1 MLSTLERSEVNSM
14 ILLELFKAFFKIG
27 LFTIGGGY
35 AMLPL
40 IQQEMETYGWLT
52 AQQFIDIIAIA
63 EITPGAIA
71 VNTATFVGFQT
82 AGIVGALIAT
92 GAIALP
98 SLITIVTLSRFWE
111 THQDHPVVN
120 AVFSGIRPAVAGL
133 IVAAAVTIA
142 KAALLDDTLSAG
154 NYTLF
159 GIDPRSL
166 LLAIAVFI
174 AVRMYKADPIK
185 SIIIAGAV
193 GLVLFSF

>member
-1 MLSTLERSEVNSM
+1 M
-14 ILLELFKAFFKIG
+14 ILLELFGAFFKIG

-71 VNTATFVGFQT
+71 VNTATFVGFRT
-82 AGIVGALIAT
+82 AGIIGALVAT

-98 SLITIVTLSRFWE
+98 SLITIVTLSHFWE
-111 THQDHPVVN
+111 THQDHPVVK
-120 AVFSGIRPAVAGL
+120 AVFAGIRPAVGGL

-142 KAALLDDTLSAG
+142 KAALLDDPLIDETFALW
-154 NYTLF
+154 
-159 GIDPRSL
+159 GIDLRSL
-166 LLAIAVFI
+166 LLAVAVFV
-174 AVRMYKADPIK
+174 AVRRYKADPIK
-185 SIIIAGAV
+185 SIMMAGAV
-193 GLVLFSF
+193 GLLLFSF